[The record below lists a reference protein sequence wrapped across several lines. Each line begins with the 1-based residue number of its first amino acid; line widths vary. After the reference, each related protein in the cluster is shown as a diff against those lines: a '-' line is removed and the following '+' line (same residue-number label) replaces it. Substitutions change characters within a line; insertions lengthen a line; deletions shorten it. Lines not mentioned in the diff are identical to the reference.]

1 LDIELRSLGQVK
13 LIKLRGRLNLGDS
26 VDRLRET
33 LDDLIANGDTR
44 ILLELSEVP
53 WIDSSGIGLLVKALT
68 SAKQRG
74 GSMKLLNPSKFTVQ
88 TLKMIALLDVFEIYV
103 DQQEAVASF
112 GESSFFLD
120 QALTSVKSSGLRD
133 PGVLQIPGFL
143 RFSWNTVLH

>member
-13 LIKLRGRLNLGDS
+13 LIKLRGRLNLGDA

-33 LDDLIANGDTR
+33 LDDLIGSGDTR

-53 WIDSSGIGLLVKALT
+53 WIDSSGIGLLVKSLT

-88 TLKMIALLDVFEIYV
+88 TLKMIALLDVFEIFV

-112 GESSFFLD
+112 G
-120 QALTSVKSSGLRD
+120 
-133 PGVLQIPGFL
+133 
-143 RFSWNTVLH
+143 